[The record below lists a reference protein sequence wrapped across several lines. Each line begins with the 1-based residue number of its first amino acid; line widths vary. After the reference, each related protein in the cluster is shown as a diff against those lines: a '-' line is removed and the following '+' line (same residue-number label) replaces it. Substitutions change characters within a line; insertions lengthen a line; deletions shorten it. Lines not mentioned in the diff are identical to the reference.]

1 MEGIELT
8 SLPQIIRMAMR
19 LNPAVY
25 AAVQTSPMGI
35 WVALIVVGLAGVSES
50 LGQSVVLFV
59 NKVRPRR
66 FILAL
71 GISTVSQMIGFA
83 LWAVIVWLI
92 SVYVFGASQSFVAI
106 TAAVGLAYAPQLLAF
121 FELTPFLGNTFAVIL
136 SLWSMVAIVVA
147 VYVGTDLDVW
157 QAILTSMLGWISI
170 QIWRRSLGRPIYA
183 IGNWMQRRAAGNP
196 LAWTMQDVPQLRHAH
211 DITVNWEKWR
221 ENISRSRIAEF
232 GQQTL
237 NELAQRLDLPNRR
250 DDEAPV
256 RGVKDAAEDAADDVS
271 TPTKPAET
279 AQEEGH

>member
-19 LNPAVY
+19 LNPTVY

-35 WVALIVVGLAGVSES
+35 WVALIVVGLASISES

-170 QIWRRSLGRPIYA
+170 QIWRRSLGRPITPSA
-183 IGNWMQRRAAGNP
+183 TGCSGAAGNP
-196 LAWTMQDVPQLRHAH
+196 LAWTMQDRASTAPRPRHHSELGEVARG
-211 DITVNWEKWR
+211 TSATPASPSSA
-221 ENISRSRIAEF
+221 SRR
-232 GQQTL
+232 
-237 NELAQRLDLPNRR
+237 
-250 DDEAPV
+250 
-256 RGVKDAAEDAADDVS
+256 
-271 TPTKPAET
+271 
-279 AQEEGH
+279 

>member
-35 WVALIVVGLAGVSES
+35 WVALIVVGLASISES

-106 TAAVGLAYAPQLLAF
+106 TAAVGAGEF
-121 FELTPFLGNTFAVIL
+121 
-136 SLWSMVAIVVA
+136 S
-147 VYVGTDLDVW
+147 DLDEAMAKLL
-157 QAILTSMLGWISI
+157 QYNEEIS
-170 QIWRRSLGRPIYA
+170 G
-183 IGNWMQRRAAGNP
+183 
-196 LAWTMQDVPQLRHAH
+196 
-211 DITVNWEKWR
+211 K
-221 ENISRSRIAEF
+221 
-232 GQQTL
+232 
-237 NELAQRLDLPNRR
+237 
-250 DDEAPV
+250 
-256 RGVKDAAEDAADDVS
+256 
-271 TPTKPAET
+271 
-279 AQEEGH
+279 